1 MSQDETGSR
10 ELIGQVVSDRMD
22 KTVTVKVERRV
33 PHPLYK
39 KYVRKSSKFAVH
51 DEQNICRTGD
61 TVAIVACRPLSK
73 RKSWQLA
80 RVVERAE

>member
-1 MSQDETGSR
+1 MSTEKGIR
-10 ELIGQVVSDRMD
+10 ELVGRVASDRMD
-22 KTVTVKVERRV
+22 KTITVVVERRV

-39 KYVRKSSKFAVH
+39 KYVRKSTKFAVH
-51 DEQNICRTGD
+51 DEENTCRTGD

-80 RVVERAE
+80 RVVQQEHL